1 MLSILDPFSGT
12 TAAVL
17 VDCIIALILLGFVL
31 LAYRQRRR
39 DPLGALIALG
49 TATGALAVAVYLM
62 RAWVNFVPEKD
73 WQGSPIQSYELTTSH
88 PDPLAI
94 AAPWWMWALFAM
106 LAALTVTGF
115 VVTIRRLITA
125 ELMTARRQ
133 RSRRDPGITQN
144 RSGTGLSVHPARESS
159 RDGISRFGWVRWR
172 QRLTGAGFG
181 ATPDDPWEQ
190 IAAAAARQG
199 WKRAGQEV
207 APVRSG
213 PWELLRTR
221 GNKVLLIRRADP
233 AAGIGKSQFADVWL
247 IHNPRT
253 AGIVID
259 HATGSDEV
267 KFAQVL
273 AWVREPADAPPR
285 PEWESRRLVE
295 AELPI
300 SYARDTAT
308 HEDVDDWKRAWNA
321 GVDALLQ
328 VLDDLAKT
336 HPNVTR
342 HNKFQRYGTCTRNFG
357 DRIEVRI
364 GRVEGFDYCDGLL
377 LVRDVATGMQLRCEY
392 PDSLPSPAAL
402 TGLIRG
408 QLEAPLQS

>member
-1 MLSILDPFSGT
+1 MLSFLDPFSGT
-12 TAAVL
+12 MAAVL
-17 VDCIIALILLGFVL
+17 ADSVIALMLLGFAL
-31 LAYRQRRR
+31 LAYRQRRS
-39 DPLGALIALG
+39 DPLGGLIALG
-49 TATGALAVAVYLM
+49 IATCALAVGVYLL
-62 RAWVNFVPEKD
+62 RVWVNFVPEKD
-73 WQGSPIQSYELTTSH
+73 WQGNPVQFYELTNPH
-88 PDPLAI
+88 PDPLAA
-94 AAPWWMWALFAM
+94 AAPWWMWAVFAV

-115 VVTIRRLITA
+115 VVTIRRLVTA
-125 ELMTARRQ
+125 ELTARRQ
-133 RSRRDPGITQN
+133 SSRDDRAITQT
-144 RSGTGLSVHPARESS
+144 RGGTGLSMNTATESS
-159 RDGISRFGWVRWR
+159 RDGNSRFGWIRWR

-207 APVRSG
+207 EPLRSG
-213 PWELLRTR
+213 PWDLLRTR

-233 AAGIGKSQFADVWL
+233 AAGIGKSRFGDVWL
-247 IHNPRT
+247 IHNPGT
-253 AGIVID
+253 AEIVID

-267 KFAQVL
+267 KFAQIL
-273 AWVREPADAPPR
+273 TWVGEPADAPPR

-295 AELPI
+295 AELPM

-328 VLDDLAKT
+328 ALDDLAKM

-377 LVRDVATGMQLRCEY
+377 LVRDAATGMQLRCEY
-392 PDSLPSPAAL
+392 PDSLPTPAAL

-408 QLEAPLQS
+408 QLEAQQQS